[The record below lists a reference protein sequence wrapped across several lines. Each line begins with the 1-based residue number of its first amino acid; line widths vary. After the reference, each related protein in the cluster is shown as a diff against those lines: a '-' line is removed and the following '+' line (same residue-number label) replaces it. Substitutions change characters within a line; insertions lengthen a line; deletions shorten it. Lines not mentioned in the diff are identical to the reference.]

1 MVGPY
6 GRVTLAPVPLHAIG
20 GRHLACRLCTWLCDR
35 FCADFNAS
43 IWDRSDPWERAHSNE
58 YDLWSAE
65 TDGNRALIEQA
76 YGLDETDP
84 EAAFRIR
91 LEAAQSGSV
100 WAMELVAWHYDTGTL
115 VEADF
120 GQAQQ
125 YYRDALSAGSWM
137 ATIKY
142 AQLLAKHGHFELCES
157 LLEDG
162 VRSDFVPAHF
172 WLAWFRVKQSR
183 SRKTCREIRP
193 LLEHAAEQGHPGA
206 KLVLAR
212 LMARG
217 KFGLRAIPESFR
229 LFREVAA
236 PPATA

>member
-1 MVGPY
+1 M
-6 GRVTLAPVPLHAIG
+6 
-20 GRHLACRLCTWLCDR
+20 ACRLCTWLCDR
-35 FCADFNAS
+35 FCTEFNAS
-43 IWDRSDPWERAHSNE
+43 VWDRSDAWERAHSNA
-58 YDLWSAE
+58 YDIWSAE
-65 TDGNRALIEQA
+65 TEANLALIERA
-76 YGLDETDP
+76 RLLNESDP

-91 LEAAQSGSV
+91 LEAARAGSV
-100 WAMELVAWHYDTGTL
+100 WAMERVGWHYHTGTA
-115 VEADF
+115 VAADF
-120 GQAQQ
+120 GRAQQ
-125 YYRDALSAGSWM
+125 YYHDALSAGSWT

-142 AQLLAKHGHFELCES
+142 ARLLAEHGHFDFCES
-157 LLEDG
+157 VLEDG

-172 WLAWFRVKQSR
+172 WLAWFRFKQSR